1 MKEPVTPQPI
11 PDFPDFGHIP
21 LSGLNNARDLGGM
34 PCEDDWVIAPARL
47 IRSDALHHA
56 TKEDFDTLINDH
68 KLARVIDLR
77 SDLERAANP
86 DPRDKFVDIEFF
98 ELPVFEG
105 EAFGITHGGKNLKD
119 DLQAFEHFNQDPF
132 EIICALYPQALLS
145 DQGKKV
151 YTTFLDIL
159 ANHDTGSTLW
169 HCTEGKDR
177 TGLGAVLIEKILG
190 VSQEN
195 IYKDYLATN
204 LYARTAGRS
213 LLDFLGA
220 HHIAEKLDSDVD
232 ALFYANQR
240 FLDAAFAAVDGA
252 YGSFDAYL
260 AQALNCD
267 KDKQEHLRHLYR
279 TKR

>member
-1 MKEPVTPQPI
+1 MTKPATPQPI
-11 PDFPDFGHIP
+11 PNFPDFGRIP
-21 LSGLNNARDLGGM
+21 LSGLTNARDLGGM
-34 PCEDDWVIAPARL
+34 PCEDGWVIAPARL

-56 TKEDFDTLINDH
+56 TKNDFDTLINDH
-68 KLARVIDLR
+68 GLSRVIDLR
-77 SDLERAANP
+77 SDLERDANP
-86 DPRDKFVDIEFF
+86 DPLDEFVDIDFYA
-98 ELPVFEG
+98 LPVFEE
-105 EAFGITHGGKNLKD
+105 EAFGITRGGKNLKD

-145 DQGKKV
+145 DQGKKT

-177 TGLGAVLIEKILG
+177 TGLAAMLIEKILG

-204 LYARTAGRS
+204 IYAHTAGRS

-232 ALFYANQR
+232 ALFYANKR
-240 FLDAAFAAVDGA
+240 FLDAAFAGIDGA

-260 AQALNCD
+260 TEALDCD

-279 TKR
+279 MKR